1 MQGNWGVPRRKNPGD
16 AEAVR
21 KGSSPEEEF
30 EVDLEAWETV
40 LEGRKV
46 GYSVGRNSLHMAQGQ
61 GAQRGRAGQLNKGL
75 YMCPCTC
82 VCVCVCAR
90 VTFPSREISCGRLG
104 ITLTSLG
111 EGETFLNWED

>member
-40 LEGRKV
+40 LEDRKV
-46 GYSVGRNSLHMAQGQ
+46 VYSSGQEQPAHGARPGSPVRQSRPAQQ
-61 GAQRGRAGQLNKGL
+61 GFIHVSL
-75 YMCPCTC
+75 YMCMR
-82 VCVCVCAR
+82 VCVCV
-90 VTFPSREISCGRLG
+90 
-104 ITLTSLG
+104 
-111 EGETFLNWED
+111 